1 MLFLAMS
8 SGAALKQSIWVG
20 MVDQAFPVAP
30 AVLVSIYNTVLNTI
44 NGVVMLYTTQVRF
57 FTSLPCL
64 PKLIPGLGQ
73 NQPEL
78 GAYQYAGAALFSAG
92 ILIEL
97 GSEVQR
103 TLFKK
108 DPENKGKV
116 YTGGLFALS
125 RHVNYFGY
133 TLWRSG
139 FALASGSPVLAGLM
153 ASWLTFDF
161 VGRGIPVLDR
171 YCAGRVS
178 ACVLVETHGQ

>member
-1 MLFLAMS
+1 MLFLAFS

-20 MVDQAFPVAP
+20 QADQAFPVTP
-30 AVLVSIYNTVLNTI
+30 AVVISIYNSLLNTI
-44 NGVVMLYTTQVRF
+44 NSVVMLYTTQVCLVL
-57 FTSLPCL
+57 SLPL
-64 PKLIPGLGQ
+64 PNLMPEHGQ

-78 GAYQYAGAALFSAG
+78 GPYQYAGAALFSAG
-92 ILIEL
+92 IIIEL

-133 TLWRSG
+133 TLWRTG
-139 FALASGSPVLAGLM
+139 FALASGSPVLAGLIT
-153 ASWLTFDF
+153 SWLTFDF

-171 YCAGRVS
+171 YCSERVS
-178 ACVLVETHGQ
+178 LFDLIETRGL